1 MAKSISTMGKTR
13 HAGIY
18 RRPGGKYLARIRNR
32 FGNISKAFTDLDGA
46 YRWRRD
52 AMSDLENGRAVVLE
66 GEVVGIEEAERRQ
79 RQSQGRSLKDLI
91 KRFKQTGECRVPQP
105 HLDQYEDTLGDIPV
119 DEITRAD
126 VQDLLDKHTIG
137 RAPATFNRYRAGI
150 HRLMNFARELDWV
163 RDNVVTGIKRKRE
176 DNRRDRLIRGDEERA
191 LLAAC
196 EVHDP
201 QGRLATM
208 FLLAMATGA
217 RVGELQGLTW
227 GSLDLKAGTARL
239 GWGSTKNKQARTLI
253 IRGKALARLQVYA
266 KVQPLNKDELV
277 FRNHIGNSPYDAT
290 KEFRLVAD
298 SIGLTDVVLHNCRH
312 TFATRMARVPG
323 MTLVMLRDALGHK
336 SLAMVQRYAHE
347 MTDDLGA
354 AIDKMQEMQ
363 S

>member
-13 HAGIY
+13 YAGIY

-32 FGNISKAFTDLDGA
+32 YGNVSKAFTDLDGA

-66 GEVVGIEEAERRQ
+66 GEVVGVEEAERRQ
-79 RQSQGRSLKDLI
+79 RQGQGRTLKDLI

-105 HLDQYEDTLGDIPV
+105 HLDQYEDTLGDLSV

-126 VQDLLDKHTIG
+126 VQDLLDKHTTG
-137 RAPATFNRYRAGI
+137 RAPATFNRYRAGV

-176 DNRRDRLIRGDEERA
+176 DNRRDRLISPDEEKA
-191 LLAAC
+191 LLKAC
-196 EVHDP
+196 EAHDP
-201 QGRLATM
+201 QGRLATI
-208 FLLAMATGA
+208 FSLLMATGC

-227 GSLDLKAGTARL
+227 GALDLKAGTARL
-239 GWGSTKNKQARTLI
+239 GWGTTKNGHARTLV
-253 IRGKALARLQVYA
+253 IRGAALARLKQYA
-266 KVQPLNKDELV
+266 KIQPLSKNELV
-277 FRNHIGNSPYDAT
+277 FIHDTGNRPYDAT
-290 KEFRLVAD
+290 KEFRVVAD
-298 SIGLTDVVLHNCRH
+298 GLSLTDVVLHNARH
-312 TFATRMARVPG
+312 TFATRLARVPG

-347 MTDDLGA
+347 MTDDLA
-354 AIDKMQEMQ
+354 AKIEEML